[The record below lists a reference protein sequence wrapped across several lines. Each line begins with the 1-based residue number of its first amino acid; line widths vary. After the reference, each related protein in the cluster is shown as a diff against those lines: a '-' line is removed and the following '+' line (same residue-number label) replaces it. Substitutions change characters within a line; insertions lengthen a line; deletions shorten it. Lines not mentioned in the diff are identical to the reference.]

1 MLRSNFERG
10 STRWAVR
17 RSQWCAMGLTEEDF
31 TKPKIAVVNSSS
43 TLSVCYIHLDEI
55 SQVVQKSIREHGGL
69 PFEIRTAAPS
79 DFVTSAGKKARY
91 LLPSRDLIVNDIE
104 VMVEGACL
112 DGMVLLSS
120 CDKTTP
126 AHLMAAARL
135 NIPSIVVPCG
145 YQLGGNCQGREVD
158 IEEVYKAVGTVA
170 TGSMTVDDLECW
182 TKVAIRGP
190 GVCAG
195 LATANSM
202 HIMAEALGMAAPGT
216 TPIRAGSQKLLNAT
230 SAAGG
235 AVLRLVRDGLAPRKI
250 ITAAA
255 VRNAIRVAL
264 AIGASVNVVRH
275 LAAIATEAELDIDV
289 VGLFESLGANIPQI
303 TQIKPNG
310 PDRIEA
316 LEAAGGTR
324 AVQSRLRDRLEL
336 DALTVGGCSLGAVLD
351 QPIEVDAAVVR
362 PIDNP
367 FRPEPG
373 LVILRGNLAPDGAI
387 MKISAMPGALRQ
399 FEGPARV
406 FEDEDSAL
414 QDLARGGIR
423 PGDVVVLRMM
433 GPVGGPG
440 TVFACSMM
448 AALVGAGL
456 GDSVAVVTDGELSGL
471 NRGITVGQVM
481 PEAACGGPL
490 AVVREGETI
499 RIDVQRRRIDLAVED
514 LAERVRSWKPP
525 ERDLRPGWLAIYS
538 EIVQPI
544 QTGAVLGRRR
554 TGAAQTS
561 RQSSDTLLNPKE
573 SESVPNS

>member
-17 RSQWCAMGLTEEDF
+17 RSQWCSMGMSEEDF
-31 TKPKIAVVNSSS
+31 AKPKIAVVNSSS

-55 SQVVQKSIREHGGL
+55 SREVQKSIREQGGL
-69 PFEIRTAAPS
+69 AFEIRTAAPS
-79 DFVTSAGKKARY
+79 DFITSAGKKARY

-135 NIPSIVVPCG
+135 NVPSIVVPCG
-145 YQLGGNCQGREVD
+145 YQLGGNCGGRDVD

-170 TGSMTVDDLECW
+170 TGNMTLDELESW
-182 TKVAIRGP
+182 TKVAIQGP

-202 HIMAEALGMAAPGT
+202 HILAEAIGMAAPGT
-216 TPIRAGSQKLLNAT
+216 TPIRAGSQKLLAT
-230 SAAGG
+230 ARAAGG
-235 AVLRLVRDGLAPRKI
+235 TIVGLVNDGLTPRKI

-255 VRNAIRVAL
+255 VRNAIRVAI

-289 VGLFESLGANIPQI
+289 VGLFESLGVDIPQI
-303 TQIKPNG
+303 AQIRPNG
-310 PDRIEA
+310 PDRIED

-324 AVQSRLRDRLEL
+324 ALQARLRERLEL
-336 DALTVGGCSLGAVLD
+336 SAITVSGRPLSALLEEPITINEAV
-351 QPIEVDAAVVR
+351 IR
-362 PIDNP
+362 PIDRP
-367 FRPEPG
+367 FRQEPG

-387 MKISAMPGALRQ
+387 MKISAVPGALRE
-399 FEGPARV
+399 FAGPARV
-406 FEDEDSAL
+406 FEDEDAAL
-414 QDLARGGIR
+414 QELGKGAIH

-456 GDSVAVVTDGELSGL
+456 GDRVAVVTDGELSGL

-490 AVVREGETI
+490 AVVREGDII
-499 RIDVQRRRIDLAVED
+499 RIDVQGRRIDLQVND
-514 LAERVRSWKPP
+514 LEQRLKTWTPL

-544 QTGAVLGRRR
+544 QKGAVLGRRR
-554 TGAAQTS
+554 KTASTGTI
-561 RQSSDTLLNPKE
+561 P
-573 SESVPNS
+573 

>member
-17 RSQWCAMGLTEEDF
+17 RAQWCAMGIKEEDF
-31 TKPKIAVVNSSS
+31 DKPKVAVVNSSS

-55 SQVVQKSIREHGGL
+55 SQIVQKSIREHGGL
-69 PFEIRTAAPS
+69 AFEIRTAAPS

-91 LLPSRDLIVNDIE
+91 ILPSRDLIVNDIE

-126 AHLMAAARL
+126 AHLMAATRL
-135 NIPSIVVPCG
+135 NIPSIVIPCG
-145 YQLGGNCQGREVD
+145 YQLGGRCGAREVD

-170 TGSMTVDDLECW
+170 TGSMRIDELESW
-182 TKVAIRGP
+182 TKVAIQGP

-216 TPIRAGSQKLLNAT
+216 TPIRGGSERLKNAA
-230 SAAGG
+230 SASGETIMNLINRD
-235 AVLRLVRDGLAPRKI
+235 LRPRQI
-250 ITAAA
+250 ITPSAI
-255 VRNAIRVAL
+255 RNAIRVAI

-275 LAAIATEAELDIDV
+275 LAAIAAEAELDLDV
-289 VGLFESLGANIPQI
+289 VGLFERLGANIPQI

-310 PDRIEA
+310 PDRIED
-316 LEAAGGTR
+316 LDCAGGTC
-324 AVQSRLRDRLEL
+324 AVQAQLRQRLEL
-336 DALTVGGCSLGAVLD
+336 DALTVSGETLGAVLD
-351 QPIEVDAAVVR
+351 GPISIEEKVIR
-362 PIDNP
+362 PITNP
-367 FRPEPG
+367 FRKEPG
-373 LVILRGNLAPDGAI
+373 LVILRGNLAPNGAI
-387 MKISAMPGALRQ
+387 MKISAVPGALRE

-406 FEDEDSAL
+406 FEDEDEAL
-414 QDLARGGIR
+414 RELGKGGIQ
-423 PGDVVVLRMM
+423 PGDVVILRMM
-433 GPVGGPG
+433 GPMGGPG

-481 PEAACGGPL
+481 PEAAAGGPL
-490 AVVREGETI
+490 AVVREGEMI
-499 RIDVQRRRIDLAVED
+499 RIDVSNRRIDVKAKD
-514 LAERVRSWKPP
+514 LEERVRNWKPP
-525 ERDLRPGWLAIYS
+525 ARQLSPGWLSIYS
-538 EIVQPI
+538 EVVQPI
-544 QTGAVLGRRR
+544 EGGAVLGKRR
-554 TGAAQTS
+554 
-561 RQSSDTLLNPKE
+561 
-573 SESVPNS
+573 

>member
-17 RSQWCAMGLTEEDF
+17 RAQWCAMGIKEEDF
-31 TKPKIAVVNSSS
+31 DKPKIAVVNSSS

-55 SQVVQKSIREHGGL
+55 SQIVQKSIREHGGL

-91 LLPSRDLIVNDIE
+91 ILPSRDLIVNDIE

-126 AHLMAAARL
+126 AHVMAAARL

-145 YQLGGNCQGREVD
+145 YQLGGECGGREVD

-170 TGSMTVDDLECW
+170 TGSMRLDELEAW
-182 TKVAIRGP
+182 TKVAIQGP

-202 HIMAEALGMAAPGT
+202 HVMAEALGMAASGT
-216 TPIRAGSQKLLNAT
+216 TPIRAGSDRLKNVA
-230 SAAGG
+230 SAAGDTIMQLISQD
-235 AVLRLVRDGLAPRKI
+235 LRPRQI
-250 ITAAA
+250 LTPSAI
-255 VRNAIRVAL
+255 RNAIRVAI
-264 AIGASVNVVRH
+264 AIGASVNVIRH
-275 LAAIATEAELDIDV
+275 LAAIAAEAELDLDV
-289 VGLFESLGANIPQI
+289 VALFESLGANIPQI
-303 TQIKPNG
+303 TRIKPNG
-310 PDRIEA
+310 PDRIEH
-316 LEAAGGTR
+316 LDEAGGTR
-324 AVQSRLRDRLEL
+324 AVQAQLRDRLEL
-336 DALTVGGCSLGAVLD
+336 DALTVSGKTLGAVLEGPVAID
-351 QPIEVDAAVVR
+351 DTIIR
-362 PIDNP
+362 PLTNP
-367 FRPEPG
+367 FRQEPG
-373 LVILRGNLAPDGAI
+373 LVILRGNLAPHGAI
-387 MKISAMPGALRQ
+387 MKISAVPGALRE
-399 FEGPARV
+399 FEGRARV
-406 FEDEDSAL
+406 FEDEDEAL
-414 QDLARGGIR
+414 RELGRGGIH

-433 GPVGGPG
+433 GPLGGPG

-481 PEAACGGPL
+481 PEAAAGGPL

-499 RIDVQRRRIDLAVED
+499 RIDLPGRRIDLKIKSED
-514 LAERVRSWKPP
+514 LEERVCSWKPP
-525 ERDLRPGWLAIYS
+525 ARQLSPGWLAIYS
-538 EIVQPI
+538 EVVQPI
-544 QTGAVLGRRR
+544 EKGAILGKRR
-554 TGAAQTS
+554 
-561 RQSSDTLLNPKE
+561 
-573 SESVPNS
+573 

>member
-1 MLRSNFERG
+1 
-10 STRWAVR
+10 
-17 RSQWCAMGLTEEDF
+17 MGMIEEDF
-31 TKPKIAVVNSSS
+31 VKPKIAVVNSSS

-55 SQVVQKSIREHGGL
+55 SREVQNSTREHGGL
-69 PFEIRTAAPS
+69 AFEIRTAAPS
-79 DFVTSAGKKARY
+79 DFITSAGKKARY

-135 NIPSIVVPCG
+135 NIPSLVVPCG
-145 YQLGGNCQGREVD
+145 YQLGGNCGGREVD
-158 IEEVYKAVGTVA
+158 IEEVYKAVGTVS
-170 TGSMTVDDLECW
+170 TGSMTLDELESW
-182 TKVAIRGP
+182 TKVAIQGP

-202 HIMAEALGMAAPGT
+202 HIMAEALGMAASGT
-216 TPIRAGSQKLLNAT
+216 TPVRAGSQKLMDAAR
-230 SAAGG
+230 AAGSTII
-235 AVLRLVRDGLAPRKI
+235 RLVNEGLTPRKI
-250 ITAAA
+250 ITASAI
-255 VRNAIRVAL
+255 RNAIRVAV

-275 LAAIATEAELDIDV
+275 LSAIATEAELDIDV
-289 VGLFESLGANIPQI
+289 VGLFESLGVNIPQI

-310 PDRIEA
+310 PDRIED

-324 AVQSRLRDRLEL
+324 AIQARLHDRLEL
-336 DALTVGGCSLGAVLD
+336 DATTISGHTLDAVL
-351 QPIEVDAAVVR
+351 QEPIAIDERVIR
-362 PIDNP
+362 PIQHP

-373 LVILRGNLAPDGAI
+373 LIILRGNLAPDGAI
-387 MKISAMPGALRQ
+387 MKISAVPGALRE

-406 FEDEDSAL
+406 FEDEDAAL
-414 QDLARGGIR
+414 NELNKGGIH

-433 GPVGGPG
+433 GPMGGPG

-456 GDSVAVVTDGELSGL
+456 GDRVAVVTDGELSGL

-481 PEAACGGPL
+481 PEAAAGGPL

-499 RIDVQRRRIDLAVED
+499 RINVPARRIDLQVDD
-514 LAERVRSWKPP
+514 LEERTKKWTPP
-525 ERDLRPGWLAIYS
+525 TRELRPGWLSIYS

-544 QTGAVLGRRR
+544 QQGAVLGQRALRI
-554 TGAAQTS
+554 T
-561 RQSSDTLLNPKE
+561 NPM
-573 SESVPNS
+573 S

>member
-17 RSQWCAMGLTEEDF
+17 RSQWCAMGIREEDF
-31 TKPKIAVVNSSS
+31 SKPKIAVVNSSS
-43 TLSVCYIHLDEI
+43 TLSVCYIHLDEV
-55 SQVVQKSIREHGGL
+55 SREVQESIRKHGGL

-79 DFVTSAGKKARY
+79 DFVTSAGLKARY
-91 LLPSRDLIVNDIE
+91 ILPARDLMVNDIE

-145 YQLGGNCQGREVD
+145 YQLGGHCGGREVD

-170 TGSMTVDDLECW
+170 TGGMTLDELESW
-182 TKVAIRGP
+182 TKVAIQGP

-202 HIMAEALGMAAPGT
+202 HIMAEALGMALPGT
-216 TPIRAGSQKLLNAT
+216 TPVRAGSKKLFD
-230 SAAGG
+230 AAQRSGIRI
-235 AVLRLVRDGLAPRKI
+235 LELIDEDLKPRRI
-250 ITAAA
+250 LTAAA
-255 VRNAIRVAL
+255 VSNAIRVAI

-275 LAAIATEAELDIDV
+275 LAAIATEAQLDVDV
-289 VGLFESLGANIPQI
+289 ISLFEELGRGIPQL

-310 PDRIEA
+310 PDRIED
-316 LEAAGGTR
+316 LEAAGGTQ
-324 AVQSRLRDRLEL
+324 AVQAHLLQRLCL
-336 DALTVGGCSLGAVLD
+336 DALTITGRTVGDVLD
-351 QPIEVDAAVVR
+351 EPVHIDEKVVR
-362 PIDNP
+362 PLDQP

-387 MKISAMPGALRQ
+387 MKVSAVPGALRE
-399 FEGPARV
+399 FEGPAKV
-406 FEDEDSAL
+406 FEDEDAAI
-414 QDLARGGIR
+414 QELASGRICA
-423 PGDVVVLRMM
+423 GDIVVLRMM

-440 TVFACSMM
+440 TVFACSLM

-456 GDSVAVVTDGELSGL
+456 GDQVAVVTDGELSGL

-490 AVVREGETI
+490 AVVHDGERI
-499 RIDVQRRRIDLAVED
+499 RIDVMNRRIDLDAKD
-514 LAERVRSWKPP
+514 LEARVRAWKPP
-525 ERDLRPGWLAIYS
+525 QRELRPGWLAIYS
-538 EIVQPI
+538 EVVQPI
-544 QTGAVLGRRR
+544 QSGAVLGRR
-554 TGAAQTS
+554 TK
-561 RQSSDTLLNPKE
+561 P
-573 SESVPNS
+573 VPNAMNGPCPGRNRDLL

>member
-17 RSQWCAMGLTEEDF
+17 RAQWCAMGIREEDF
-31 TKPKIAVVNSSS
+31 SKPKIAVVNSSS
-43 TLSVCYIHLDEI
+43 TLSICYIHLDEV
-55 SQVVQKSIREHGGL
+55 SHVVQQAIRENGGL

-135 NIPSIVVPCG
+135 NIPSIVIPCG
-145 YQLGGNCQGREVD
+145 YQLGGECGGREVD

-170 TGSMTVDDLECW
+170 TGSMRLEDLESW
-182 TKVAIRGP
+182 TKVAIKGP

-202 HIMAEALGMAAPGT
+202 HIMAEAIGMALSGT
-216 TPIRAGSQKLLNAT
+216 TPIRAGSHKLMEAARLAGAT
-230 SAAGG
+230 
-235 AVLRLVRDGLAPRKI
+235 VLKLIADDLTPRKI
-250 ITAAA
+250 ITAGAL
-255 VRNAIRVAL
+255 RNAIRVAI

-275 LAAIATEAELDIDV
+275 LAAVATEAELDLDV

-310 PDRIEA
+310 PDRIED
-316 LEAAGGTR
+316 LEAAGGTL
-324 AVQSRLRDRLEL
+324 AVQVRLRDRLEK
-336 DALTVGGCSLGAVLD
+336 DPLTVSGSGLSSILE
-351 QPIEVDAAVVR
+351 QPVATNERVIR
-362 PIDNP
+362 PVESP
-367 FRPEPG
+367 FRKEPG

-387 MKISAMPGALRQ
+387 MKISAVPGALRV

-406 FEDEDSAL
+406 FEDEDAAL
-414 QDLARGGIR
+414 QQLTDGKIR

-433 GPVGGPG
+433 GPMGGPG

-456 GDSVAVVTDGELSGL
+456 GDHVAVVTDGELSGL

-481 PEAACGGPL
+481 PEAAAGGPL
-490 AVVREGETI
+490 AIVREGEII
-499 RIDVQRRRIDLAVED
+499 RINVPSRRIDLDVND
-514 LAERVRSWKPP
+514 LEERVRQWRPP
-525 ERDLRPGWLAIYS
+525 VRDLRPGWLSIYS

-544 QTGAVLGRRR
+544 QRGAVLGKRR
-554 TGAAQTS
+554 GS
-561 RQSSDTLLNPKE
+561 
-573 SESVPNS
+573 

>member
-17 RSQWCAMGLTEEDF
+17 RSQWCAMGMSEEDF
-31 TKPKIAVVNSSS
+31 AKPKIAVVNSSS

-55 SQVVQKSIREHGGL
+55 SQIVQKSIREHGGL

-91 LLPSRDLIVNDIE
+91 ILPSRDLIVNDIE

-135 NIPSIVVPCG
+135 NVPSIVVPCG
-145 YQLGGNCQGREVD
+145 YQLGGTCGGREVD

-170 TGSMTVDDLECW
+170 TGSMSVDDLECW
-182 TKVAIRGP
+182 TKVAIQGP

-202 HIMAEALGMAAPGT
+202 HIMAEAIGMAASGT
-216 TPIRAGSQKLLNAT
+216 TPIRGGSEKLKD
-230 SAAGG
+230 AARASGESI
-235 AVLRLVRDGLAPRKI
+235 LRLIKDDLRPRKI
-250 ITAAA
+250 MNEAG
-255 VRNAIRVAL
+255 VKNAIRVAIG
-264 AIGASVNVVRH
+264 IGASVNVVRH
-275 LAAIATEAELDIDV
+275 LAAIATEAELDLDV
-289 VGLFESLGANIPQI
+289 VGLFESLGKNIPQI

-310 PDRIEA
+310 PDRIED
-316 LEAAGGTR
+316 LEAAGGTKG
-324 AVQSRLRDRLEL
+324 VQTQLRDRLEL
-336 DALTVGGCSLGAVLD
+336 DATTISGKKLGEVLGT
-351 QPIEVDAAVVR
+351 PIQINEEVIR
-362 PIDNP
+362 PMSRP

-387 MKISAMPGALRQ
+387 MKISAVPGALRE

-406 FEDEDSAL
+406 FEDEDVAL
-414 QDLARGGIR
+414 EELKQGGIH

-433 GPVGGPG
+433 GPIGGPG

-456 GDSVAVVTDGELSGL
+456 GDKVAVVTDGELSGL

-481 PEAACGGPL
+481 PEAAAGGPL
-490 AVVREGETI
+490 AVVREGEQI
-499 RIDVQRRRIDLAVED
+499 RIDVPGRRIDLKVSD
-514 LAERVRSWKPP
+514 LDERVRNWKLPD
-525 ERDLRPGWLAIYS
+525 RDLRPGWLAIYS

-544 QTGAVLGRRR
+544 QTGAVLGKRRKSGTPAR
-554 TGAAQTS
+554 S
-561 RQSSDTLLNPKE
+561 
-573 SESVPNS
+573 